1 MELGHILI
9 IVTALATVLLITI
22 AGLLAKILMSLD
34 ETLDVVC
41 SIEDRLEK
49 LEKQENPEESDP
61 IVSVILRAVLSH
73 TNLKN
78 VCDDAAK
85 ELEKN
90 IPGYVSECIKS
101 EFAKKPR
108 SISCHQYER
117 ILEQCFKIK

>member
-1 MELGHILI
+1 MELGYILI
-9 IVTALATVLLITI
+9 IGAALATVLLITI
-22 AGLLAKILMSLD
+22 IGLLAKILMSLD

-41 SIEDRLEK
+41 SIKDR

-61 IVSVILRAVLSH
+61 IVSVILRAVLAH

-108 SISCHQYER
+108 NISCHQYER
-117 ILEQCFKIK
+117 ILEQCFKNK